1 MNKILNY
8 IIKKMDSGN
17 RIEEIELIDYM
28 INNNQIN
35 LKSIVQLKD
44 NQLSLKEF
52 FLNQY
57 KKIPNK
63 H

>member
-8 IIKKMDSGN
+8 IIKKWILVM
-17 RIEEIELIDYM
+17 
-28 INNNQIN
+28 
-35 LKSIVQLKD
+35 QLKD
-44 NQLSLKEF
+44 NQLRLKEF